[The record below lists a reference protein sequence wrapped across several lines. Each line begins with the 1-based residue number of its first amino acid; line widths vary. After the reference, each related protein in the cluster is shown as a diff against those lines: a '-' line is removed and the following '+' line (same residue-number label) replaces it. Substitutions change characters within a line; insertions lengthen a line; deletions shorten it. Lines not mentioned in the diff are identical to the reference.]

1 MAPTTVGAKA
11 GEPRQPVR
19 GRDDDLAT
27 IGRHLNQLLSGVGW
41 VIVVEGAAGLGKSR
55 LLTEVVTMA
64 GRLSINVGSGAA
76 NPGDNVVQLAP
87 LMEAL
92 FDGPE
97 PILERASLRSDH
109 TSPEQRYWLLQD
121 LETLLEKAALKTPVL
136 VCLDDL
142 QWADNG
148 TAAALR
154 SLPTRLATVPVGWV
168 IALRPSEGSR
178 QLRSAMVGL
187 EHEGALKIVLGP
199 LDQAGVAQVSRD
211 ILLAEPDTGLLKM
224 AARAGGSPFLL
235 VELLSGLREEGLVR
249 IESGRAVLSKS
260 QIPHRVSESMRTRLQ
275 RLSDSARQ
283 VATVAAALGRRFSLN
298 DLAAMLSRSPSVLL
312 GPVEELTHYGL
323 LVERD
328 GKLAFNHD
336 LTLEAVRA
344 SLPESVR
351 RALDRQAA
359 AMLMAG
365 GALPVEVATQLAAS
379 AEPGDELA
387 IATLLKAAEALGPT
401 DPAAAS
407 DLSQRALELAPSKH
421 PLRGPLVAHTA
432 VWLHAAGRASEA
444 KAFADTALRQVLPP
458 EQEAEVRLGIASM
471 ITLSHDVR
479 AEAGRQA
486 LALPGLR
493 TELRARHLAVLFY
506 NLMTAGRLEE
516 ARAGLDEARMAVQ
529 ESHDVDGQFV
539 LELAESGLAYADGR
553 FGQALELVEASLRTS
568 LNASDDTRGHIAHQ
582 WRCDVL
588 TMLDRLD
595 EALQMSIA
603 NVAAAQRDRQGW
615 ALGLFEA
622 GRGRQLLQM
631 GRLSD
636 AAAALEARFTPDFA
650 PQVANVP
657 DAAGIVALGRVAL
670 HTGDQPMRRRA
681 REIAQVMLE
690 QSSPGVRRHAAWLLA
705 LLAMAEGDATRAHGW
720 LCALGEEERISIVP
734 LFPMD
739 VADEARLV
747 HIALAVQDHELG
759 AVAALATQQR
769 SRLNPTIRSI
779 AAAAAHVSGLLHHS
793 RQDLAHA
800 VELYEGGPRPL
811 ALALTLEDLGDAAV
825 ESGDTPA
832 GLDAHGRALLL
843 YSRAGAVWDAG
854 RVRGR
859 LRALGVRRRLVSA
872 QRPSRGWAAMTD
884 SELAVARLVAD
895 GMSNR
900 EVAERLFVSHHT
912 VNTHLRH
919 VFDKLDVN
927 SRVALTRLAGAHDS
941 RP

>member
-1 MAPTTVGAKA
+1 MTP
-11 GEPRQPVR
+11 
-19 GRDDDLAT
+19 GR
-27 IGRHLNQLLSGVGW
+27 
-41 VIVVEGAAGLGKSR
+41 
-55 LLTEVVTMA
+55 
-64 GRLSINVGSGAA
+64 
-76 NPGDNVVQLAP
+76 
-87 LMEAL
+87 
-92 FDGPE
+92 
-97 PILERASLRSDH
+97 
-109 TSPEQRYWLLQD
+109 Y
-121 LETLLEKAALKTPVL
+121 
-136 VCLDDL
+136 
-142 QWADNG
+142 
-148 TAAALR
+148 
-154 SLPTRLATVPVGWV
+154 
-168 IALRPSEGSR
+168 
-178 QLRSAMVGL
+178 
-187 EHEGALKIVLGP
+187 
-199 LDQAGVAQVSRD
+199 
-211 ILLAEPDTGLLKM
+211 
-224 AARAGGSPFLL
+224 
-235 VELLSGLREEGLVR
+235 
-249 IESGRAVLSKS
+249 
-260 QIPHRVSESMRTRLQ
+260 
-275 RLSDSARQ
+275 
-283 VATVAAALGRRFSLN
+283 
-298 DLAAMLSRSPSVLL
+298 
-312 GPVEELTHYGL
+312 
-323 LVERD
+323 
-328 GKLAFNHD
+328 
-336 LTLEAVRA
+336 
-344 SLPESVR
+344 
-351 RALDRQAA
+351 
-359 AMLMAG
+359 
-365 GALPVEVATQLAAS
+365 
-379 AEPGDELA
+379 
-387 IATLLKAAEALGPT
+387 
-401 DPAAAS
+401 
-407 DLSQRALELAPSKH
+407 
-421 PLRGPLVAHTA
+421 
-432 VWLHAAGRASEA
+432 
-444 KAFADTALRQVLPP
+444 
-458 EQEAEVRLGIASM
+458 
-471 ITLSHDVR
+471 
-479 AEAGRQA
+479 
-486 LALPGLR
+486 
-493 TELRARHLAVLFY
+493 
-506 NLMTAGRLEE
+506 EE
-516 ARAGLDEARMAVQ
+516 ARAALDEARMAVQ

-568 LNASDDTRGHIAHQ
+568 LKASDDTRGHIAHQ

-636 AAAALEARFTPDFA
+636 AAAALEARFTPDVA
-650 PQVANVP
+650 AQVANVP

-670 HTGDQPMRRRA
+670 HTGDQPLRRRA
-681 REIAQVMLE
+681 REIAHVMLD

-705 LLAMAEGDATRAHGW
+705 LLAMAEGDAARAHRW
-720 LCALGEEERISIVP
+720 LCALGEDERTSIVP

-793 RQDLAHA
+793 RQDLANA
-800 VELYEGGPRPL
+800 VELYEGGARPL